1 MEPLHLYVKETVPPV
16 TTPSTTPS
24 VPDTTV
30 VLEGNSLKTLQ
41 LFVLEGNSPNKIIF
55 YMQIICSNTYPVDL
69 SLVLSKIGIYVHFL
83 LDIIMFRTMRPK
95 SVGYS
100 FEKRSSC
107 MILQSDLKK
116 KTILI
121 CRDIFRRCY
130 IRRPCTNSA
139 GNFSNP
145 NHRMIILN
153 TNLTLVILNCLISY
167 KR

>member
-69 SLVLSKIGIYVHFL
+69 SLVLSNIGIYVHFFAGYNHVQNHETKKCRL
-83 LDIIMFRTMRPK
+83 FIREEVKLYDTPK
-95 SVGYS
+95 
-100 FEKRSSC
+100 
-107 MILQSDLKK
+107 
-116 KTILI
+116 
-121 CRDIFRRCY
+121 
-130 IRRPCTNSA
+130 
-139 GNFSNP
+139 
-145 NHRMIILN
+145 
-153 TNLTLVILNCLISY
+153 
-167 KR
+167 